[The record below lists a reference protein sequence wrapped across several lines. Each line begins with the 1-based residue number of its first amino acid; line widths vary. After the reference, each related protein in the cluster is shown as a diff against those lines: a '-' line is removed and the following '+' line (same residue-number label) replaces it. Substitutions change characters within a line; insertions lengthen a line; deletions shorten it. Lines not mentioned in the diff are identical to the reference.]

1 MDRNQTTA
9 AASEVTPVT
18 PPVTWISHVLVP
30 LTQNIVGGVAVTGLG
45 CIAVQATTGTITQA
59 ALMWC
64 ALAGGVVTCVITVLR
79 FFGDDFGLY
88 RAAYNAGRRSRDA
101 QIAALQL
108 QLSEAQDAAGF
119 GDATPSATIG
129 KRQEMAREAHANA
142 RLIIKV
148 AFAGDS
154 ISRAA
159 MADRG
164 VGQRDWERAMALL
177 RAAGVLDEQGR
188 LTPRITPKQAM
199 EGVAQLMAKD
209 APRLADG
216 KFTPGWW

>member
-9 AASEVTPVT
+9 AAGEVTPVT

-30 LTQNIVGGVAVTGLG
+30 LTQNVVGGVAVAGLG
-45 CIAVQATTGTITQA
+45 AIAVQAIAGQVTQA
-59 ALMWC
+59 AWLWC
-64 ALAGGVVTCVITVLR
+64 ALVGGVVTCVVTVLR

-108 QLSEAQDAAGF
+108 QVSEANDAASF
-119 GDATPSATIG
+119 GDAAPSATIG
-129 KRQEMAREAHANA
+129 KRQEMARAAHAHA
-142 RLIIKV
+142 RLIIRV
-148 AFAGDS
+148 VFQGDS
-154 ISRAA
+154 ISRDA

-164 VGQRDWERAMALL
+164 VGRRDWERAMALC
-177 RAAGVLDEQGR
+177 RAAGVIDDEGK
-188 LTPRITPKQAM
+188 LTPRIAPKQALDA
-199 EGVAQLMAKD
+199 VAQLVAKD
-209 APRLADG
+209 APRMADG

>member
-9 AASEVTPVT
+9 AAGEVTPVT

-30 LTQNIVGGVAVTGLG
+30 LTQNIVGGIAVAGLG
-45 CIAVQATTGTITQA
+45 CIAVQAATGQVTSTA
-59 ALMWC
+59 ALWC
-64 ALAGGVVTCVITVLR
+64 ILAGGVVTCVVTVLR

-108 QLSEAQDAAGF
+108 QVSEAHDAASF
-119 GDATPSATIG
+119 GDAAPSATIG
-129 KRQEMAREAHANA
+129 KRQEMARAAHAHA
-142 RLIIKV
+142 RLIIKT
-148 AFAGDS
+148 AFQGDS
-154 ISRAA
+154 IARAA
-159 MADRG
+159 MLDRG
-164 VGQRDWERAMALL
+164 VGQRDWERAMALC

-199 EGVAQLMAKD
+199 EGVAQLVAKD
-209 APRLADG
+209 STRLADG